1 MKNDEKVLGCT
12 TARHSN
18 SCYTGGLIYLKAQ
31 DILSVKGV
39 DSERFIILDPVRS
52 FFGLFKV
59 SKETKR

>member
-12 TARHSN
+12 TARNSN
-18 SCYTGGLIYLKAQ
+18 SCYTGGLVYLKTK

-39 DSERFIILDPVRS
+39 DSQRFIILDPVRS

-59 SKETKR
+59 SKDTKR